1 MLDKIS
7 IGGTANI
14 RAINETNFTVAMMGV
29 FDGGV
34 YAKVTGVTDTPD
46 GKKHYDLRH
55 YFVTDDGSYVYT
67 EDKSVHTPVDG
78 TVHLAQT
85 EYTVV
90 EAGGKFEGMTGS
102 FKSWGA
108 MDYNRGIGVLRF
120 EGELSKQ

>member
-1 MLDKIS
+1 MANTMA

-14 RAINETNFTVAMMGV
+14 RAIDATNFAVAMTGV

-34 YAKVTGVTDTPD
+34 YAKTTAATDSPE

-55 YFVTDDGSYVYT
+55 YFVADDGSYVYT
-67 EDKSVHTPVDG
+67 QDQSVHIPVEG
-78 TVHLAQT
+78 TLYFAQT

-102 FKSWGA
+102 FRSWGA
-108 MDYNRGIGVLRF
+108 IDYSKGVGVLRF
-120 EGELSKQ
+120 EGQLSRS

>member
-1 MLDKIS
+1 MANTLS

-14 RAINETNFTVAMMGV
+14 RAIDATNFAVAMTGV

-34 YAKVTGVTDTPD
+34 YARITGATDSPD

-55 YFVTDDGSYVYT
+55 YFVADDGSYVYT
-67 EDKSVHTPVDG
+67 QDKSVHTPVEG
-78 TVHLAQT
+78 TIYFAQT

-102 FKSWGA
+102 FRSWGA
-108 MDYNRGIGVLRF
+108 IDYGRGVGVLRF
-120 EGELSKQ
+120 EDQLSRS